1 MLCRTFLKWWCLS
14 TTFTVHY
21 MSSKWRFSEHYIK
34 NLSLSECNKNCSNK
48 SYECTN
54 SNCEELHDNQF
65 NCLTTPLD
73 TLLGILRY
81 SGSAEV
87 YSISWECSVMNHDV
101 AIKTHVGQELF
112 ISLLHFLLLMLTVL
126 FTKLPISQLPV
137 ASPVQLLWNGKMSIG
152 HEFELQCNSQCHQIA
167 CDHTEQ
173 SLESVL
179 YRSSHSQPMDIF
191 PFNRNYTR

>member
-21 MSSKWRFSEHYIK
+21 VSSKWRFSEHYIK

-73 TLLGILRY
+73 TLLGIFRY
-81 SGSAEV
+81 SVSAEV
-87 YSISWECSVMNHDV
+87 YSISWECSFMNHDV

-112 ISLLHFLLLMLTVL
+112 ISLLHFLLLMLTVFFTKLPTSQLPGLANSAVALLTATPCLVGVSNNIRWQFWCHLQQLTAL
-126 FTKLPISQLPV
+126 FTKLL
-137 ASPVQLLWNGKMSIG
+137 AS
-152 HEFELQCNSQCHQIA
+152 
-167 CDHTEQ
+167 
-173 SLESVL
+173 
-179 YRSSHSQPMDIF
+179 
-191 PFNRNYTR
+191 